1 MTLCLVHQHP
11 RILLGMKK
19 RGFGA
24 GRWNGFGGK
33 VEDGETIEEAAA
45 REMREEAGLEA
56 VAMEKSGVIDFE
68 FENDTKVLEV
78 HIFRVTKFGGEPL
91 ETEEMKPQWFHI
103 DEIPFEQMWPDD
115 AYWLPL
121 LLEGKKFQG
130 RFLFDRP
137 SDAEYSAKILNRE
150 LYEV

>member
-1 MTLCLVHQHP
+1 M
-11 RILLGMKK
+11 
-19 RGFGA
+19 
-24 GRWNGFGGK
+24 
-33 VEDGETIEEAAA
+33 EDGETIEEAAA